1 MLADILKLIVT
12 TNLKSVTK
20 YTSPNGC
27 QHRLSTIAPVG
38 KVLKDTQLKSAF
50 VSKSDVTNKSATSK
64 VIFFSNGSIPAHLN
78 ESVRGARFL
87 LRVGKSAILRK
98 MGIFLYFSSF
108 PTHQHFL
115 DQYQYLGNCPLTP
128 PLTQHSP

>member
-27 QHRLSTIAPVG
+27 RHRLSTIAPVG

-64 VIFFSNGSIPAHLN
+64 VIFF
-78 ESVRGARFL
+78 FQ
-87 LRVGKSAILRK
+87 RK
-98 MGIFLYFSSF
+98 YPCTS
-108 PTHQHFL
+108 
-115 DQYQYLGNCPLTP
+115 
-128 PLTQHSP
+128 